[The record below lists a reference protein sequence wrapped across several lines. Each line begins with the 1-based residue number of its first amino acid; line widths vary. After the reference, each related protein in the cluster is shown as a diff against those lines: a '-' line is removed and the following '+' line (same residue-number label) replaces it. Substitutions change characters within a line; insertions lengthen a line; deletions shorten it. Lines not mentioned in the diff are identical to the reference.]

1 MNKIEILIELQLC
14 ICIYLFIYLFIILLL
29 YLHSCVW
36 SAEFVDRKKLTET
49 SKLRSTEN

>member
-1 MNKIEILIELQLC
+1 MNKIEILIELQSL
-14 ICIYLFIYLFIILLL
+14 YLHLFIYLFIIFLL

-36 SAEFVDRKKLTET
+36 SAEFVGRKKLTET